1 MAELARVHSIE
12 SIRKFRESLVLFIE
26 DARHALDAADMD
38 IRRNTNWLNQEMF
51 QYWRNE
57 IKRRN
62 EEVSS
67 ARVALHRK
75 QMMKMSSATAYD
87 TEEKEALQKAIRRLR
102 EAEMKSEMVK
112 RWIPNWQHA
121 VSEYQAHG
129 RPMGDTLTGDLARA
143 IILLQKMT
151 DALDAYVAMSPPS
164 VPVSAPVET
173 PKESGS

>member
-1 MAELARVHSIE
+1 MSETARVHSIE
-12 SIRKFRESLVLFIE
+12 AIRTFRDSLALFIE
-26 DARHALDAADMD
+26 DARHALDATEME
-38 IRRNTNWLNQEMF
+38 IRRATNWLNQDMF
-51 QYWRNE
+51 QYWRAE

-102 EAEMKSEMVK
+102 EAEMKAEMVK

-121 VSEYQAHG
+121 VAEYQGSG
-129 RPMGDTLTGDLARA
+129 RPLGDTLSGDLAKA
-143 IILLQKMT
+143 LVLLQRMT
-151 DALDAYVAMSPPS
+151 EALDAYVSMAPP
-164 VPVSAPVET
+164 PAPTSAPVES
-173 PKESGS
+173 PKESPS